1 MAARVTPRREF
12 FLSVGMGALGLAA
25 GSRAAQAIEPVARKR
40 PPRLKL
46 GICAYSFRELLSRKE
61 EPMTLEG
68 FLEKAAE
75 LDCAGVE
82 LTSYYFKD
90 TSPAFLRRLRARAF
104 ALGLDISGTA
114 VGNNFCLPP
123 GPARDKQIE
132 NLKKWV
138 EHSEALGA
146 PVIRIFAGS
155 KQKDQTDE
163 DAHKILV
170 ETIEECCAYAG
181 EHGVYLALENHGG
194 PTATAEGTLKILR
207 DVKSPWFGANLDTG
221 NFHSA
226 DPYAEIAAVAPYAIT
241 THIKVEV
248 SAAKQKPQPA
258 DFPRIVKILRDVGY
272 RGYLSIEYE
281 AKEDPLTALPR
292 HVKAIREAMGAG

>member
-1 MAARVTPRREF
+1 MSELHPTRRE
-12 FLSVGMGALGLAA
+12 ALGRLGATAA
-25 GSRAAQAIEPVARKR
+25 AFVAGAAHAIEPSPRKGPSR
-40 PPRLKL
+40 VKL
-46 GICAYSFRELLSRKE
+46 GVCAYSYRQLLTRKE
-61 EPMTLEG
+61 DPMTLEA

-75 LDCAGVE
+75 LDFEGVE
-82 LTSYYFKD
+82 LTSYYFQD
-90 TSPAFLRRLRARAF
+90 TSPGFLRRLRARAF
-104 ALGLDISGTA
+104 ALGLDVAGTS

-132 NLKKWV
+132 MVKKWV
-138 EHSEALGA
+138 EHSETLGA

-155 KQKDQTDE
+155 KPKDQTD
-163 DAHKILV
+163 DDTHKVLV
-170 ETIEECCAYAG
+170 DTIEECCAYAG
-181 EHGVYLALENHGG
+181 QHGIFLALENHGG

-221 NFHSA
+221 NYHSA

-241 THIKVEV
+241 THVKVEV
-248 SAAKQKPQPA
+248 SAAGQKPQPA
-258 DFPRIVKILRDVGY
+258 DFPRIVRILRKAGY

-292 HVKAIREAMGAG
+292 HVKAIREAMRET

>member
-1 MAARVTPRREF
+1 MNGIPRRG
-12 FLSVGMGALGLAA
+12 FLARAALGAA
-25 GSRAAQAIEPVARKR
+25 GIAAGAGTARAIEPIARKG
-40 PPRLKL
+40 PARLKL
-46 GICAYSFRELLSRKE
+46 GICAYSYRGLLTRKE
-61 EPMTLEG
+61 DPMTLEG

-75 LDCAGVE
+75 LDFDGVE

-104 ALGLDISGTA
+104 ALGLDVAGTS

-132 NLKKWV
+132 NVKKWV
-138 EHSEALGA
+138 DHSEALGA
-146 PVIRIFAGS
+146 PVIRIFAGG
-155 KQKDQTDE
+155 KQKDQSDA
-163 DAHKILV
+163 DAHKVLV

-181 EHGVYLALENHGG
+181 EHGIFLALENHGG
-194 PTATAEGTLKILR
+194 PTATAESTLKILR

-226 DPYAEIAAVAPYAIT
+226 DPYAEMAAIAPYALT
-241 THIKVEV
+241 THAKVEV
-248 SAAKQKPQPA
+248 SAAGQKAQPA
-258 DFPRIVKILRDVGY
+258 DFPRIVKILREAGY

-281 AKEDPLTALPR
+281 AREDPLTALPR
-292 HVKAIREAMGAG
+292 HVKAIREAMRET

>member
-1 MAARVTPRREF
+1 MSNAHPTRRQALARAGIAA
-12 FLSVGMGALGLAA
+12 AGLAA
-25 GSRAAQAIEPVARKR
+25 GTAQAIEPIVRKG
-40 PPRLKL
+40 PARLKL
-46 GICAYSFRELLSRKE
+46 GVCAYSYRQLLTRKE

-75 LDCAGVE
+75 LDFDGVE

-90 TSPAFLRRLRARAF
+90 TSPAFLRRIRARAF
-104 ALGLDISGTA
+104 ALGLDVAGTA
-114 VGNNFCLPP
+114 VGNNFCLPA
-123 GPARDKQIE
+123 GPARDKQVE
-132 NLKKWV
+132 NVKKWV

-155 KQKDQTDE
+155 KQKDQSDE

-181 EHGVYLALENHGG
+181 EHGIFLALENHGG
-194 PTATAEGTLKILR
+194 PTATAEGTLGILR
-207 DVKSPWFGANLDTG
+207 DVKSSWFGANLDTG

-226 DPYAEIAAVAPYAIT
+226 DPYAEIAAVAPFAIT
-241 THIKVEV
+241 THVKVEV
-248 SAAKQKPQPA
+248 SAAGQKAQPA
-258 DFPRIVKILRDVGY
+258 DFARIVKILREAGY

-292 HVKAIREAMGAG
+292 HVKALREAMREA

>member
-1 MAARVTPRREF
+1 MKHFSSRRG
-12 FLSVGMGALGLAA
+12 FLLRGGLAA
-25 GSRAAQAIEPVARKR
+25 AGLAAAGGRTGLAIEPIARKG

-46 GICAYSFRELLSRKE
+46 GICAYSYRQLLTRKE

-75 LDCAGVE
+75 LDFDGVE
-82 LTSYYFKD
+82 LTSYYFRD
-90 TSPAFLRRLRARAF
+90 TSAGFLRRLRARAF
-104 ALGLDISGTA
+104 QLGLDVAGTA

-132 NLKKWV
+132 MTKRWI

-146 PVIRIFAGS
+146 PVIRIFAGTR
-155 KQKDQTDE
+155 QKGQSEE

-181 EHGVYLALENHGG
+181 EHGVFLALENHGG

-207 DVKSPWFGANLDTG
+207 DVKSPWLGANLDTG

-241 THIKVEV
+241 THVKVEV
-248 SAAKQKPQPA
+248 RAAGQEVRPA
-258 DFPRIVKILRDVGY
+258 DFPRIVRVLREAGY

-281 AKEDPLTALPR
+281 AKEDPLTAIPR
-292 HVKAIREAMGAG
+292 HAKALREAMSET

>member
-1 MAARVTPRREF
+1 MNARLASRREF
-12 FLSVGMGALGLAA
+12 LGRSGLVAA
-25 GSRAAQAIEPVARKR
+25 GVVAVPGAARAIEPIARKG
-40 PPRLKL
+40 PSRLKL
-46 GICAYSFRELLSRKE
+46 GICAYSYRGLLTRKE
-61 EPMTLEG
+61 DPMTLEG

-75 LDCAGVE
+75 LRLDGVE

-90 TSPAFLRRLRARAF
+90 TSAEFLRRIRARALQ
-104 ALGLDISGTA
+104 LGLEVAGTA

-132 NLKKWV
+132 NVKKWV
-138 EHSEALGA
+138 DHSQALGA

-155 KQKDQTDE
+155 KQKGQSDE
-163 DAHKILV
+163 DAHKVLV

-181 EHGVYLALENHGG
+181 QHGIRLALENHGG
-194 PTATAEGTLKILR
+194 PTATAEGTLRILR
-207 DVKSPWFGANLDTG
+207 DVRSPWFGANLDTG

-248 SAAKQKPQPA
+248 SAAGQKAQPA
-258 DFPRIVKILRDVGY
+258 DFRRIVRILREANY
-272 RGYLSIEYE
+272 SGYLSIEYE
-281 AKEDPLTALPR
+281 AKEDPLTAIPG
-292 HVKAIREAMGAG
+292 HVKAIREAMREA

>member
-1 MAARVTPRREF
+1 MGRQASRRAFLGRV
-12 FLSVGMGALGLAA
+12 GLGAA
-25 GSRAAQAIEPVARKR
+25 GLGVAAGAAHAIEPIVRKG
-40 PPRLKL
+40 PPKLKL
-46 GICAYSFRELLSRKE
+46 GVCAYSYRQLLTRKE
-61 EPMTLEG
+61 DPMTLEG

-75 LDCAGVE
+75 LDFDGVE

-90 TSPAFLRRLRARAF
+90 TSAEFLRRIRAKALQ
-104 ALGLDISGTA
+104 LGLEVAGSA
-114 VGNNFCLPP
+114 VGNNFCLPA

-138 EHSEALGA
+138 DHSEILGA
-146 PVIRIFAGS
+146 PIIRIFAGG
-155 KQKDQTDE
+155 KQKGQTDA
-163 DAHKILV
+163 DAHKVLV

-181 EHGVYLALENHGG
+181 EHKVFLALENHGG

-207 DVKSPWFGANLDTG
+207 DVKNPWFGANLDTG
-221 NFHSA
+221 NFRSA

-241 THIKVEV
+241 THVKVEM
-248 SAAKQKPQPA
+248 SAAGQKAGPA
-258 DFPRIVKILRDVGY
+258 DFPRIVKILREAGY

-292 HVKAIREAMGAG
+292 HVKAIREAMKEA

>member
-1 MAARVTPRREF
+1 MSDLHPTRREAIARAGI
-12 FLSVGMGALGLAA
+12 VAAGLAA
-25 GSRAAQAIEPVARKR
+25 GAAHAIEPIVRKG
-40 PPRLKL
+40 PARLKL
-46 GICAYSFRELLSRKE
+46 GVCAYSYRQLLTRKE

-75 LDCAGVE
+75 LDFDGVE
-82 LTSYYFKD
+82 LTSYYFRD
-90 TSPAFLRRLRARAF
+90 TSPEFLRRIRARAF
-104 ALGLDISGTA
+104 ALGLDVAGSA

-132 NLKKWV
+132 MVKKWV

-155 KQKDQTDE
+155 KQKDQADA
-163 DAHKILV
+163 DAHKVLV
-170 ETIEECCAYAG
+170 ETIEECCGYAG
-181 EHGVYLALENHGG
+181 QHGVYLALENHGG

-221 NFHSA
+221 NFHGA

-241 THIKVEV
+241 THVKVEV
-248 SAAKQKPQPA
+248 SAAGQKAQPA
-258 DFPRIVKILRDVGY
+258 DFPRIVKILREAGY

-292 HVKAIREAMGAG
+292 HAKALREAMKEA

>member
-1 MAARVTPRREF
+1 MSDLHPTRREAIARAGI
-12 FLSVGMGALGLAA
+12 VAAGLAA
-25 GSRAAQAIEPVARKR
+25 GAAHAIEPIVRKG
-40 PPRLKL
+40 PARLKL
-46 GICAYSFRELLSRKE
+46 GVCAYSYRQLLTRKE

-75 LDCAGVE
+75 LDFDGVE
-82 LTSYYFKD
+82 LTSYYFRD
-90 TSPAFLRRLRARAF
+90 TSPEFLRRIRARAF
-104 ALGLDISGTA
+104 ALGLDVAAAA

-132 NLKKWV
+132 MVKKWV

-155 KQKDQTDE
+155 KQKDQADA
-163 DAHKILV
+163 DAHKVLV
-170 ETIEECCAYAG
+170 ETIEECCGYAG
-181 EHGVYLALENHGG
+181 QHGVYLALENHGG

-221 NFHSA
+221 NFHGA

-241 THIKVEV
+241 THVKVEV
-248 SAAKQKPQPA
+248 SAAGQKAQPA
-258 DFPRIVKILRDVGY
+258 DFPRIVKTLREAGY
-272 RGYLSIEYE
+272 RGYLDIEYE

-292 HVKAIREAMGAG
+292 HVKAIREAMRET

>member
-1 MAARVTPRREF
+1 V
-12 FLSVGMGALGLAA
+12 AA
-25 GSRAAQAIEPVARKR
+25 GSGVAYAIEPVVRKG
-40 PPRLKL
+40 PARLKL
-46 GICAYSFRELLSRKE
+46 GVCAYSYRQLLTRKE

-75 LDCAGVE
+75 LDFDGVE
-82 LTSYYFKD
+82 LTSYYFRD

-104 ALGLDISGTA
+104 ALGLDVAGTS

-138 EHSEALGA
+138 DHSEALGA
-146 PVIRIFAGS
+146 PVIRIFAGG
-155 KQKDQTDE
+155 KQKDQSDA
-163 DAHKILV
+163 DAHKVLV
-170 ETIEECCAYAG
+170 ETIEACCAYAG
-181 EHGVYLALENHGG
+181 EHGIYLALENHGG

-221 NFHSA
+221 NFHGG

-241 THIKVEV
+241 THVKVEV
-248 SAAKQKPQPA
+248 SAAGQKAGPA
-258 DFPRIVKILRDVGY
+258 DFPRIVKILREAGY

-281 AKEDPLTALPR
+281 AREDPLTALPR
-292 HVKAIREAMGAG
+292 HVKAIREAMGQT